1 MQRMLA
7 VRGQILGSKAE
18 NGRQDS
24 EEGRRN
30 RSAHQVPEIEDYYK
44 ILDISP
50 SASTAEIKRAFR
62 KKAKELHP
70 DIPHNVR
77 NIGGKRANE
86 QALMRLIRAY
96 EALLDAKRRAEFDF
110 FYNKTVKKGE
120 SFDYRTWLKEQAD
133 PESRATL
140 IFFDLF
146 HNAEDEAVREFLRL
160 CSEHPSFSLRRY
172 FSRGDFMDCGFV
184 LAEELYFRNHYY
196 ESFLLLE
203 QIIREEL
210 KDAYFRHFFPE
221 VLILARKLIREK
233 LIYTLA
239 DDLLLDCCEA
249 ALDFGL
255 SKADNAEILKKMAE
269 IYYRM
274 GDFTTGDGCAAASVR
289 MNPRIRG
296 ITKLKKNY
304 QEQLWR

>member
-1 MQRMLA
+1 MDN
-7 VRGQILGSKAE
+7 KAE

-24 EEGRRN
+24 EAGRRN
-30 RSAHQVPEIEDYYK
+30 RSAHQVPKKEDYYK

-96 EALLDAKRRAEFDF
+96 EALLDVKRRAEFDF

-146 HNAEDEAVREFLRL
+146 HNVEDEAVREFLRL

-196 ESFLLLE
+196 ESF
-203 QIIREEL
+203 
-210 KDAYFRHFFPE
+210 
-221 VLILARKLIREK
+221 
-233 LIYTLA
+233 
-239 DDLLLDCCEA
+239 LLLDCCEA

>member
-1 MQRMLA
+1 MLRMLA

-18 NGRQDS
+18 SGQQDS

-30 RSAHQVPEIEDYYK
+30 RSAHQVLEIEDYYK

-70 DIPHNVR
+70 DIPHNIR
-77 NIGGKRANE
+77 NTGGKKANE

-96 EALLDAKRRAEFDF
+96 EALLDVKRRAEFDF
-110 FYNKTVKKGE
+110 FYNKTAKKGE
-120 SFDYRTWLKEQAD
+120 SFDYRTWLKERAD

-146 HNAEDEAVREFLRL
+146 HNAEDEAVQEFLRL
-160 CSEHPSFSLRRY
+160 RSVQPSFSLRHY

-184 LAEELYFRNHYY
+184 LAEELYFRDHYY
-196 ESFLLLE
+196 ESFLLLDR
-203 QIIREEL
+203 IIREEQ
-210 KDAYFRHFFPE
+210 KQAYFRHFFPE

-233 LIYTLA
+233 LIYALA

-274 GDFTTGDGCAAASVR
+274 GDFSTGDGCAAASVR

-304 QEQLWR
+304 QQQLWR

>member
-1 MQRMLA
+1 MLA
-7 VRGQILGSKAE
+7 VRGQILDNKAE

-24 EEGRRN
+24 EAGRRN

-96 EALLDAKRRAEFDF
+96 EALLDVKRRAEFDF

-146 HNAEDEAVREFLRL
+146 HNAEDEARNILR
-160 CSEHPSFSLRRY
+160 FR
-172 FSRGDFMDCGFV
+172 FAV
-184 LAEELYFRNHYY
+184 TLAEETLWIAVLCLQKNSISAITIMNLFCCLNKLSEKNGKMPISAIFFR
-196 ESFLLLE
+196 
-203 QIIREEL
+203 
-210 KDAYFRHFFPE
+210 K
-221 VLILARKLIREK
+221 
-233 LIYTLA
+233 
-239 DDLLLDCCEA
+239 C
-249 ALDFGL
+249 L
-255 SKADNAEILKKMAE
+255 S
-269 IYYRM
+269 
-274 GDFTTGDGCAAASVR
+274 
-289 MNPRIRG
+289 
-296 ITKLKKNY
+296 
-304 QEQLWR
+304 

>member
-7 VRGQILGSKAE
+7 VRGQILDNKAE
-18 NGRQDS
+18 NGRQEN
-24 EEGRRN
+24 EEGRSSRLT
-30 RSAHQVPEIEDYYK
+30 HQVPIEDYYE
-44 ILDISP
+44 ILNVAP

-77 NIGGKRANE
+77 DTSGKKANE

-96 EALLDAKRRAEFDF
+96 EALLDVKRRAEFDF
-110 FYNKTVKKGE
+110 FYNKAAGKDKP
-120 SFDYRTWLKEQAD
+120 FDYRTWLKEQAD

-203 QIIREEL
+203 QIIREEQ

>member
-1 MQRMLA
+1 MLA

-18 NGRQDS
+18 SGRQNS
-24 EEGRRN
+24 EEGRGN
-30 RSAHQVPEIEDYYK
+30 RSTHQSTIIEDYYK
-44 ILDISP
+44 ILSVSP
-50 SASTAEIKRAFR
+50 SASTSEIKRAFR
-62 KKAKELHP
+62 KKAKALHP

-77 NIGGKRANE
+77 NTDGKKANE
-86 QALMRLIRAY
+86 QAMMRLIRAY

-110 FYNKTVKKGE
+110 FYNKTAKKGE

-203 QIIREEL
+203 QIIREER
-210 KDAYFRHFFPE
+210 KDAYFRHFFSE

>member
-1 MQRMLA
+1 MLA
-7 VRGQILGSKAE
+7 VRGQILDNRAE
-18 NGRQDS
+18 SGRQDS
-24 EEGRRN
+24 EEGRGN
-30 RSAHQVPEIEDYYK
+30 RSTHQSTIIEDYYK
-44 ILDISP
+44 ILSVSP
-50 SASTAEIKRAFR
+50 SASTSEIKRAFR
-62 KKAKELHP
+62 KKAKALHP

-77 NIGGKRANE
+77 NTDGKKANE
-86 QALMRLIRAY
+86 QAMMRLIRAY

-110 FYNKTVKKGE
+110 FYNKTAKKGE

-160 CSEHPSFSLRRY
+160 RSEHPSFSLRRY

-203 QIIREEL
+203 QIIREER